1 MENKRRPIAVN
12 FNFYFSTDFS
22 SISTQRRK
30 KKEKKKRKKKKR
42 RRRRRKEKKTGKTDS
57 FHLPKK
63 QKKKGK
69 KKVRT
74 FNALCLYSI
83 HMFLFLGLGES
94 KD

>member
-1 MENKRRPIAVN
+1 MENKRRPTAVN

-30 KKEKKKRKKKKR
+30 KKEKKKRKKKKEEEEEE
-42 RRRRRKEKKTGKTDS
+42 KKKKTGKTDS

-63 QKKKGK
+63 KKRKK